1 MLLLSQVGLAKG
13 HGFESEARHCVFFMI
28 ILLLCCAFCSVYV
41 FLHVHDHYTH
51 YTPFQHS
58 LPETRVHYCSLTSAS
73 SLVSIPATL
82 FVFAATELCVCCVRW
97 DYEMRAWPLWE
108 CCLWCCPSKLSNVCV
123 CVCALSSAGDISVV
137 LFVLKG
143 LSPQWPQR
151 RLSIRETQRERKR
164 ESAFAVPSHPHII
177 LISGNFSSFQS
188 CFQLVLSYC
197 SLFFH
202 LQH

>member
-82 FVFAATELCVCCVRW
+82 FVFAATELCVCCVR
-97 DYEMRAWPLWE
+97 
-108 CCLWCCPSKLSNVCV
+108 
-123 CVCALSSAGDISVV
+123 
-137 LFVLKG
+137 
-143 LSPQWPQR
+143 
-151 RLSIRETQRERKR
+151 
-164 ESAFAVPSHPHII
+164 
-177 LISGNFSSFQS
+177 
-188 CFQLVLSYC
+188 
-197 SLFFH
+197 
-202 LQH
+202 